1 MSTMTLA
8 DVMRMVVKPYPLS
21 KKFRDFLGAVPRD
34 ETASIQITGPPG
46 SGKSTFILQV
56 ADEFA
61 RTSDVLY
68 CTAEEKIKAGGIKI
82 RASKQGI
89 RNRRRIHIAEVSEID
104 DIKARIKGGTYRVVI
119 IDSIQKVRRNSD
131 KLRSSEVMQLTHAF
145 PDRPTLFIYISQ
157 TNKSRKE
164 AAGDASDA
172 HDVDVSI
179 FTNGKGTEP
188 RYARIDKSR
197 LNPTVYELH
206 IFTPAKTSSAPQT
219 HSTADTPLTWP
230 EIQAL
235 ERQKRIKQFYDTGK
249 VV

>member
-1 MSTMTLA
+1 MNTMYTL
-8 DVMRMVVKPYPLS
+8 DEVMRMVIKPYPLS
-21 KKFRDFLGAVPRD
+21 KKFREFLGAVPLD

-46 SGKSTFILQV
+46 SGKSTLILQI

-61 RTSDVLY
+61 RWSDVLY
-68 CTAEEKIKAGGIKI
+68 LTGEEKVKAGGIKI
-82 RASKQGI
+82 RAAKQGI
-89 RNRRRIHIAEVSEID
+89 RHKGRIHIAEVSEID
-104 DIKARIKGGTYRVVI
+104 DIKAYITGGTYRVVI
-119 IDSIQKVRRNSD
+119 IDSIQKVRRHGE

-145 PDRPTLFIYISQ
+145 PDRPTLFVYISQ

-179 FTNGKGTEP
+179 FTTGEGTEP

-197 LNPTVYELH
+197 LNPSVYQLH
-206 IFTPAKTSSAPQT
+206 IFTPTKNGSAQKR
-219 HSTADTPLTWP
+219 STVDSPLTWP

-235 ERQKRIKQFYDTGK
+235 ERQKRMKKFYDTGK

>member
-1 MSTMTLA
+1 MSKMTLA
-8 DVMRMVVKPYPLS
+8 DVMRMVIKPYPLS
-21 KKFRDFLGAVPRD
+21 KKFREFLGAVPLD

-46 SGKSTFILQV
+46 SGKSTFILQI

-68 CTAEEKIKAGGIKI
+68 CTAEEKINAGGIKI

-89 RNRRRIHIAEVSEID
+89 RNKGRIHIAEVSEID
-104 DIKARIKGGTYRVVI
+104 DIKSYIEFGAYRVVI
-119 IDSIQKVRRNSD
+119 IDSIQKVRQNGE

-157 TNKSRKE
+157 TNKRKE

-172 HDVDVSI
+172 HDVDVTI
-179 FTNGKGTEP
+179 FTTGEGTEP

-197 LNPTVYELH
+197 LNPTVYQLH
-206 IFTPAKTSSAPQT
+206 IFTPVKTGSAPKT
-219 HSTADTPLTWP
+219 RSTGDSPLTWP

-235 ERQKRIKQFYDTGK
+235 ERQKRMKEFYDTGK